1 KEAVVITFSNRIG
14 YLSCGS
20 GTYIDNVGIYGYIFI
35 DASACYLYAVRG
47 MDKLSNKN
55 MVIIKALHL
64 DININQ
70 RPTFIQHPC
79 LKQGLTIGAKKWK
92 GWFDFD
98 VWYIGALGLFLLGLR
113 L

>member
-1 KEAVVITFSNRIG
+1 MDCPFVIDFKEAVVITFSNRIG

-20 GTYIDNVGIYGYIFI
+20 GTYIDNIGIYGYIFI

-64 DININQ
+64 DI
-70 RPTFIQHPC
+70 
-79 LKQGLTIGAKKWK
+79 KLTK
-92 GWFDFD
+92 GQ
-98 VWYIGALGLFLLGLR
+98 LLFNTR
-113 L
+113 A